1 MAELKNC
8 MLPDE
13 LLYHVDFNVWIH
25 KNDDGTIDLGMTD
38 IAQSM
43 AGNIIHCRPKKVGR
57 SVKAGKS
64 IATVESGKWVGPV
77 KTPFAGEIVAA
88 NDDVESDATI
98 LNRSPYKQGW
108 IVRLKPSLLEEEK
121 VDLVSGED
129 AQEGFKAYMSEKELG
144 ECVHC
149 EGFDG

>member
-25 KNDDGTIDLGMTD
+25 KNDDGTINLGMTD
-38 IAQSM
+38 IAQSL

-64 IATVESGKWVGPV
+64 VATVESGKWVGPV
-77 KTPFAGEIVAA
+77 KTPFAGEIV
-88 NDDVESDATI
+88 DATI

-108 IVRLKPSLLEEEK
+108 IVRIQPSNFDEDG
-121 VDLVSGED
+121 VDLVSGND
-129 AQEGFKAYMSEKELG
+129 AISGFETYMAEKEIS

-149 EGFDG
+149 EGFEG

>member
-38 IAQSM
+38 IAQSL
-43 AGNIIHCRPKKVGR
+43 AGKIIHCRPKKVGR
-57 SVKAGKS
+57 SVKIGKS

-108 IVRLKPSLLEEEK
+108 IVRIQPSNFDEDGG
-121 VDLVSGED
+121 DLVCGNDAISGFET
-129 AQEGFKAYMSEKELG
+129 YMAEKEIS

-149 EGFDG
+149 EGFEG

>member
-8 MLPDE
+8 WLPDE

-38 IAQSM
+38 IAQSL

-64 IATVESGKWVGPV
+64 VATVESGKWVGPV

-108 IVRLKPSLLEEEK
+108 IVRIQPSNFDEDG
-121 VDLVSGED
+121 VDLVSGND
-129 AQEGFKAYMSEKELG
+129 AISGFETYMAEKEIS
-144 ECVHC
+144 ECIHC
-149 EGFDG
+149 EGFEG

>member
-8 MLPDE
+8 ILPDE
-13 LLYHVDFNVWIH
+13 LLYHVDFNVWIR
-25 KNDDGTIDLGMTD
+25 KNGDGTIDLGMTD

-64 IATVESGKWVGPV
+64 VATVESGKWVGPV

-88 NDDVESDATI
+88 NDNIESDAKI
-98 LNRSPYKQGW
+98 LNRSPYKKGW
-108 IVRLKPSLLEEEK
+108 IVRIQPSNFDEDSG
-121 VDLVSGED
+121 DLVSGND
-129 AQEGFKAYMSEKELG
+129 AISGFETYMAEKEIG
-144 ECVHC
+144 DCSHC
-149 EGFDG
+149 EGFET

>member
-8 MLPDE
+8 LLPDE

-38 IAQSM
+38 IAQSL

-64 IATVESGKWVGPV
+64 VATVESGKWVGPV

-108 IVRLKPSLLEEEK
+108 IVRIKPSNFDEDG
-121 VDLVSGED
+121 VDLVSGND
-129 AQEGFKAYMSEKELG
+129 AISGFETYMAEKEIS

-149 EGFDG
+149 EGFEG